1 VGEVGR
7 GKTVTEAGR
16 VKGGGAGGGAASPV
30 SRGLPQKEPG
40 REGWGGGPLL
50 DGDGW
55 SKPHRRGGTEG
66 DGPRLA
72 ACRVPGNSP
81 RQKHAARVALR
92 WGGVGVV
99 RPGWVDGLA
108 PRVSLAHPCLISL
121 FLLFFYRCATATHP
135 ALAHRFFPHF
145 WGRGVSCSLCKKEG
159 VVLEFQT
166 SYLII
171 RFI

>member
-16 VKGGGAGGGAASPV
+16 VKGGGASGGAASPV

-121 FLLFFYRCATATHP
+121 FLLFFFIGVPLPPILLLLTD
-135 ALAHRFFPHF
+135 FFPISGGEVF
-145 WGRGVSCSLCKKEG
+145 RAPCVKKRGS
-159 VVLEFQT
+159 F
-166 SYLII
+166 
-171 RFI
+171 